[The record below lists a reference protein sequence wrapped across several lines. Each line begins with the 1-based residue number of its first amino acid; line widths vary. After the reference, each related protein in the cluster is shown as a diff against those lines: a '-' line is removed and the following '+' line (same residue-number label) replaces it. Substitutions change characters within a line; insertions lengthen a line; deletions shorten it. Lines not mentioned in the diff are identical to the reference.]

1 MFSIKEH
8 QIQQNDTLFN
18 PTGRALDETCQI
30 HVIRKTPQIEFNN
43 VSKYYSYP
51 FGDIIALNAVN
62 FSVHPGEFVTII
74 GPKGSGKSSLIN
86 LIGCMDSLTSGSI
99 QILGCPVSGLN
110 EKELDKFRT
119 DHIGFISPF
128 VRPEPEYSLLQV
140 LQDRLIFTS
149 TMKVNQEKIHKALEK
164 ASIPEKFW
172 ELPSGELPDEI
183 QYKGM
188 LARAL
193 VTDPEILVLDE
204 PMNSIDICRMVDVFI
219 LLKEL
224 NSTGITIIIASE
236 DKKLAKRSSRQLCM
250 NDGYLI
256 KDDLVKQPILS
267 TVEKDKE
274 SNMRTAR
281 TESSPHVSSIDILP
295 SHG

>member
-8 QIQQNDTLFN
+8 QIEQNNSLFN
-18 PTGRALDETCQI
+18 RSGIPLDGPSQIQPTREP
-30 HVIRKTPQIEFNN
+30 PQIEFNN

-51 FGDIIALNAVN
+51 FGDIVALNAVN

-86 LIGCMDSLTSGSI
+86 LVGCMDSLTSGTI
-99 QILGCPVSGLN
+99 QILGRPISRLN

-128 VRPEPEYSLLQV
+128 VKPEPELNLLQV
-140 LQDRLIFTS
+140 LQDRLIFSS
-149 TMKVNQEKIHKALEK
+149 TMKVYPEKIHKALQK
-164 ASIPEKFW
+164 ASIPKQFW

-193 VTDPEILVLDE
+193 VTKPEILVLDE

-236 DKKLAKRSSRQLCM
+236 DKKLAKRSSRQLWL

-256 KDDLVKQPILS
+256 KDDLVKQPIQS
-267 TVEKDKE
+267 PADKGIE
-274 SNMRTAR
+274 AQRRHIVIKRNSP
-281 TESSPHVSSIDILP
+281 TEPTDAKFFP
-295 SHG
+295 